1 MQLCIPTK
9 TMVPLH
15 QPLLQAKGL
24 LSSCQGIV
32 WAPVYEV
39 FSHAY
44 TEARVNV
51 LMLASRKEWDADGV
65 GFGSGPPTRGTRP
78 PF

>member
-15 QPLLQAKGL
+15 QPLLQPKG
-24 LSSCQGIV
+24 CF
-32 WAPVYEV
+32 PP
-39 FSHAY
+39 
-44 TEARVNV
+44 ARELYGLQVNV